1 MSFLDSIVDV
11 GKSVGNF
18 FTGGSAAGNIA
29 SSLVTLA
36 GMGFLASQLS
46 KNVNSQNDSAT
57 TTPATVNIDAGVR
70 LQIDASANNKIPVL
84 YGEAY
89 FGGIIT
95 DAKMSDDALTMYYCL
110 TLSER
115 TGNLLSTGAAS
126 QYTFKDIYW
135 NDQRVIFQPDGTTV
149 DYTVDRSGVVDRS
162 MKDLVK
168 IYCYAGN
175 SSSPQAPEGY
185 TNGSIPHA
193 YTVMPGWTSN
203 THPMSDLIF
212 AVIQVTYSQ
221 ANGVNGLGDLQFQ
234 VQNSM
239 SLPGD
244 VLYDYMKSDRYG
256 AGIATTEI
264 LA

>member
-11 GKSVGNF
+11 GKSVGKF
-18 FTGGSAAGNIA
+18 FTGGSAAGNLA
-29 SSLVTLA
+29 SSVVTLV

-46 KNVNSQNDSAT
+46 KNTNADT
-57 TTPATVNIDAGVR
+57 TADTPATVNIDNGVR
-70 LQIDASANNKIPVL
+70 LQIDASASNKIPVL

-95 DAKMSDDALTMYYCL
+95 DAQMSTDALKMYYCL

-126 QYTFKDIYW
+126 TYTFKDIHW
-135 NDQRVIFQPDGTTV
+135 NDQRVIFKPDGITV
-149 DYTVDRSGVVDRS
+149 DYTVDRSGVVDHS
-162 MKDLVK
+162 LKDLVK

-175 SSSPQAPEGY
+175 SDTPKAPQGY
-185 TNGSIPHA
+185 TNGSIPAA
-193 YTVMPGWTSN
+193 YSVMPNWTVDHDMN
-203 THPMSDLIF
+203 DLIF
-212 AVIQVTYSQ
+212 AVVEVTYSQ
-221 ANGVNGLGDLQFQ
+221 ANGVDGLGTMIFQ
-234 VQNSM
+234 IENSM

-244 VLYDYMKSDRYG
+244 VLYDYMKSERYG
-256 AGIATTEI
+256 AGISTAEI